1 MLLLNLGNIRFASLF
16 PRDPKSFPEKPR
28 QLALRHEEA
37 STSPPPWKLKHSA
50 RRQGGQQHREEHEYQ
65 PLEKLIANYGDAS
78 NTSWLDERYKV
89 WRHEPTGAA
98 IGYVLSKHDR
108 FAIIVGN
115 PLCACH
121 QYSRVIHDFLRWLKE
136 THLKPLWILVDSR
149 VEEVLGGR
157 MGWSTLTCAA
167 EERVNNTSGAEYDR
181 EVRRKI
187 RHAKSEGITVSEVEI
202 TEEIQKRCDERIK
215 EWLENRK
222 GKQIH
227 LTNINPWLDP
237 EHRRYFLAEDS
248 SHKIHSL
255 VVLAQL
261 SSEHG
266 YQVKYSLDFPGAP
279 SGTIEYIITAAM
291 EAASESGAGSIT
303 FGAAASSNFT
313 PVHHLNGMR
322 VKMLKQSYNTIAQRL
337 SLINKSE
344 FREKLGAEQDAVY
357 ICYPKHGL
365 GTSGVKVIME
375 FFSDEE

>member
-1 MLLLNLGNIRFASLF
+1 MKFDAKF
-16 PRDPKSFPEKPR
+16 
-28 QLALRHEEA
+28 
-37 STSPPPWKLKHSA
+37 
-50 RRQGGQQHREEHEYQ
+50 GG
-65 PLEKLIANYGDAS
+65 
-78 NTSWLDERYKV
+78 
-89 WRHEPTGAA
+89 
-98 IGYVLSKHDR
+98 
-108 FAIIVGN
+108 
-115 PLCACH
+115 
-121 QYSRVIHDFLRWLKE
+121 
-136 THLKPLWILVDSR
+136 
-149 VEEVLGGR
+149 
-157 MGWSTLTCAA
+157 
-167 EERVNNTSGAEYDR
+167 
-181 EVRRKI
+181 
-187 RHAKSEGITVSEVEI
+187 AKSEGITVSEVEI

-365 GTSGVKVIME
+365 GTSGVKAIME